1 MYSRF
6 VDGVKRHESWNRS
19 GNHRLGHLVN
29 EIAEQGVFLRRA
41 PDNRKGVNRI
51 LFAENLFHL

>member
-1 MYSRF
+1 MHAGF
-6 VDGVKRHESWNRS
+6 VNGMECRES
-19 GNHRLGHLVN
+19 GNRGGHHRLGHLVD